1 MPVAPT
7 EVMRQLLA
15 LLVLTAACV
24 DGNPMLERDE
34 LEIPDTQGE
43 LAPLGAF
50 AAFMTCMRYDDF
62 VASNMQSAW
71 AMAPEAAFAQLKAR
85 TYVQLQY
92 FRYDRVNDVV
102 DINEEAMATAARA
115 VADATNDLYQ
125 RTQTRLATRTCN

>member
-1 MPVAPT
+1 
-7 EVMRQLLA
+7 MRLA
-15 LLVLTAACV
+15 LAFVLLTAACV

-34 LEIPDTQGE
+34 LEPPEAE
-43 LAPLGAF
+43 LAPAGAF
-50 AAFMTCMRYDDF
+50 AAFMSCMRYDDF

-71 AMAPEAAFAQLKAR
+71 TMTPEAAFAQLKAR

-102 DINEEAMATAARA
+102 DVNEETMATAARV

-125 RTQTRLATRTCN
+125 RTQTRLATKTCN